1 MDSVTANI
9 NKLVSL
15 TFDERPEVRKQAAKS
30 LSEINDPGA
39 VFALVE
45 LSFDKDP
52 TVRETA
58 QMYLDKK
65 KQTEPELMSFASIF
79 STPEKKE
86 GAPAEVPADA
96 REKMLLPITQI
107 FEKRLG
113 KEKADIAKS
122 KMMPSIEKMYLKAHQ
137 QHSSK
142 KKHEESGRKVMQEFL
157 TNYLEV
163 MSDLDRI
170 GDGPNLPFVPA
181 AAPAKVPGAP
191 EQAEPDEAETGEGE
205 EDLVE
210 GKPAQAPAQ
219 PEKPQPPQQ
228 KPAALALQKAG
239 PGLEGVLE
247 EVGRSD
253 EPLDKL
259 SEQVAT
265 METQEIEEI
274 KEHEEIEHLPDTFFR
289 KAYET
294 MMLSEGDE
302 DVMKQEMNKMIEDA
316 RREIGLA
323 FRMAK
328 KRFKEMNVTNITKIK
343 DGMRNINT
351 ELLTAKTVENL
362 EYQKTKKVKAMATR
376 VLVNDPAGN
385 EGIIYLFDNRG
396 ATLQP
401 GMKIKV
407 VGGLAKAFAFSG
419 ETGLTLGKKGN
430 VYIVL

>member
-15 TFDERPEVRKQAAKS
+15 TFDERPEIRKQAAKS
-30 LSEINDPGA
+30 LGEINDPGA
-39 VFALVE
+39 VFALVQ

-52 TVRETA
+52 SVREIA
-58 QMYLDKK
+58 QKYLDKK
-65 KQTEPELMSFASIF
+65 KQTEPELMSFATIF
-79 STPEKKE
+79 SSPEKKE
-86 GAPAEVPADA
+86 EVEEAPADA
-96 REKMLLPITQI
+96 KEKMLRPITQI

-113 KEKADIAKS
+113 KEKADIAKT
-122 KMMPSIEKMYLKAHQ
+122 KMMPSIEKIYLKAHE
-137 QHSSK
+137 QHGIK
-142 KKHEESGRKVMQEFL
+142 TKRYEESGRKVMQEFL

-181 AAPAKVPGAP
+181 PEPPKDPQPDAP
-191 EQAEPDEAETGEGE
+191 EPLSRQHSS
-205 EDLVE
+205 
-210 GKPAQAPAQ
+210 PAPVQS
-219 PEKPQPPQQ
+219 PQPH
-228 KPAALALQKAG
+228 
-239 PGLEGVLE
+239 GLENELE
-247 EVGRSD
+247 EVGRSE
-253 EPLDKL
+253 EPPDKL
-259 SEQVAT
+259 SSQAASLEV
-265 METQEIEEI
+265 QEIEEF
-274 KEHEEIEHLPDTFFR
+274 KEHEEIEHLPDTFFK

-302 DVMKQEMNKMIEDA
+302 DVMKQEMNRMIEDA

-328 KRFKEMNVTNITKIK
+328 KRFKEMNITNITKIK

-351 ELLTAKTVENL
+351 ELLIAKTVENM
-362 EYQKTKKVKAMATR
+362 EYQKTKKAKATATR
-376 VLVNDPAGN
+376 VLVNDETGN

-396 ATLQP
+396 ALLKP
-401 GMKIKV
+401 GMRIKI
-407 VGGLAKAFAFSG
+407 VGGLAKTFEFSN